1 MGLQAVLEVGAFTL
15 LGMMVATWGDEEA
28 GAHQITLRVMMLA
41 ALPSAGTSDAA
52 CVLAGQAVGA
62 RRDDI
67 VVGIARIA
75 ATMVVAYSIFGVVVI
90 ELAAL
95 ATARLF
101 ADDAHLAATT
111 TLLLRLGG
119 IFLLVDGVSLIAR
132 GILRGAGDV
141 RLPALVG
148 IMTSRVVTPPL
159 AWGLGAVL
167 RLGAAGGWIRV
178 IFETAVAAAV
188 LWIRLA
194 RGSWREPAAR
204 TGRETEAADAADKP
218 SSS

>member
-119 IFLLVDGVSLIAR
+119 IFLLWTGFRS
-132 GILRGAGDV
+132 LRGAFC
-141 RLPALVG
+141 
-148 IMTSRVVTPPL
+148 
-159 AWGLGAVL
+159 
-167 RLGAAGGWIRV
+167 AGPVMSACPRWS
-178 IFETAVAAAV
+178 
-188 LWIRLA
+188 
-194 RGSWREPAAR
+194 GS
-204 TGRETEAADAADKP
+204 
-218 SSS
+218 